1 MSEARSKDL
10 VPSGKRREL
19 LQALLR
25 QQGEHTETGIPR
37 RGHDGPVPLSFAQE
51 RLWFLDQYYPGSP
64 AYDIPAPYP
73 LSGPIDPRAVEA
85 AVNEIVRRHE
95 ALRTTF
101 AVRDGRAVQVV
112 APSLE
117 IPLAVID
124 LGHLPEPERQGEA
137 LRILAGERRHVFD
150 LTRGPLLRATLVR
163 LLPHVHYLFL
173 NMHHIVS
180 DGWSLN
186 LFGHEFDLAQRAFAQ
201 GRRPELPELPIQ
213 YPDFAVWQRGWAQG
227 PEFAAQLAYW
237 KQTLAELD
245 LAPLELPA
253 DRPRP
258 LHSSF
263 EGATIGFGLPDALA
277 ERVRAAAQRANATP
291 FMVLA
296 AALEALLYRYTGRAS
311 LAVGFPTA
319 NRNRSEIEGL
329 IGFFVNSLPLH
340 VRMADDLT
348 LRSLL
353 ARVREATLGA
363 LAHQDVPFERLVE
376 ELQPAR
382 SLNANPLFQVLFDL
396 RTVPAG
402 QAGAGG
408 ADGTFES
415 AVMEDTAKLD
425 LSLQM
430 MHDGTHLSGSVQYS
444 TDLFDEATMRRFI
457 GHYRTLL
464 TALVEAPDV
473 PLARLPLLPQP
484 ERERVLGGFNAT
496 AMPFPDITLSEL
508 FERQADRTPD
518 APALAFD
525 GAVLSYDALD
535 RRANRLAAL
544 LRARGVGREDVVALC
559 MDGAPETIV
568 AVLGILK
575 AGAAYLPL
583 DPAYPRDRIAFM
595 IEDAGARIALTQTAL
610 LALVAPLAGTAL
622 ALDGDL
628 PELAR
633 HADARTAPAA
643 APNDTAYV
651 MYTSGST
658 GRPKGVVVPHAGV
671 VNTIACFAAIYA
683 DGLGPG
689 GHVLQFSSLGFDTSV
704 REIFEA
710 LSTGA
715 TLHVARRDDMLAGEP
730 LVRLMRERGITMAT
744 LAPSVW
750 ASLPAAELPA
760 LRIAAS
766 GGESCIPSTI
776 ERWAP
781 GRAFYNGYGPTET
794 SICNSTSRCTPGVR
808 PDVGGPGANVRYYV
822 VDPNFEPCAVSM
834 PGELLIGG
842 IAVARGYLGRPGLTA
857 EQFVPDPFGSEPG
870 ARLYRTGDLARW
882 LPSGKI
888 EHLGRIDGQ
897 IKIHGVRI
905 EPAEIEAVLAEDD
918 ALAASTVTVSLDA
931 AGEKRLVAYVVPADP
946 ARPPS
951 ADALRARLGAKLP
964 TVMVPQH
971 YIVLDEIPLTTA
983 GKLDLRALPTPEQA
997 DRERDYLAPSTPL
1010 ETLLAQIW
1018 GEVLHR
1024 ERVGVGDN
1032 FFELGGHSLIV
1043 TQVVSRVRD
1052 ALGIEMRIRTIFEH
1066 PTIAELAPRLRAAV
1080 AANDA
1085 AVPREAS

>member
-1 MSEARSKDL
+1 MNEARSRDL
-10 VPSGKRREL
+10 VPTGKRREL

-25 QQGEHTETGIPR
+25 QQGEHAETGIPR
-37 RGHDGPVPLSFAQE
+37 RTGAGPVPLSFAQE

-64 AYDIPAPYP
+64 AYDIPAPFP
-73 LSGPIDPRAVEA
+73 LYGPLDPRAVEA

-101 AVRDGRAVQVV
+101 AVRDGQPVQVV

-117 IPLAVID
+117 IPLAVVD
-124 LGHLPEPERQGEA
+124 TTHLPESERQGEA
-137 LRILAGERRHVFD
+137 MRILADERRHIFD

-163 LLPHVHYLFL
+163 LLPHFHYLIL

-180 DGWSLN
+180 DGWSLAI
-186 LFGHEFDLAQRAFAQ
+186 FGRELEAARVAFTQ

-227 PEFAAQLAYW
+227 PEFAGQLAYW
-237 KQTLAELD
+237 KKQLGDLD

-263 EGATIGFGLPDALA
+263 SGATIAFGLPDALA
-277 ERVRAAAQRANATP
+277 EKLRAAGQQANATP

-296 AALEALLYRYTGRAS
+296 AGLAALLYRYTGRES
-311 LAVGFPTA
+311 LAIGFPVA

-329 IGFFVNSLPLH
+329 IGLFVNSLPLH
-340 VRMADDLT
+340 VRMAGDLT
-348 LRSLL
+348 FRTLL
-353 ARVREATLGA
+353 ARVREAMLGA
-363 LAHQDVPFERLVE
+363 LAHQDLPFERLVE

-382 SLNANPLFQVLFDL
+382 SLSTNPLFQVLFDL

-402 QAGAGG
+402 QAGASGG
-408 ADGTFES
+408 DGTFES
-415 AVMEDTAKLD
+415 PVMDDTAKLD

-430 MHDGTHLSGSVQYS
+430 AHDGTHLSGSVQYS

-457 GHYRTLL
+457 GHYRTVLA
-464 TALVEAPDV
+464 ALADAPDA
-473 PLARLPLLPQP
+473 PLARLPLMPQY
-484 ERERVLGGFNAT
+484 ERERVLGGFNST
-496 AMPFPDITLSEL
+496 AMPFPGGLVHEL

-518 APALAFD
+518 APALVWD
-525 GAVLSYDALD
+525 GGSLTYRALD
-535 RRANRLAAL
+535 GRANQLAAL
-544 LRARGVGREDVVALC
+544 LRERGTGCEDVVAIC
-559 MDGAPETIV
+559 MDGSPETIL
-568 AVLGILK
+568 ALLGILK

-583 DPAYPRDRIAFM
+583 DPAYPSDRIAFM
-595 IEDAGARIALTQTAL
+595 LADARARIALTQTAL
-610 LALVAPLAGTAL
+610 LPLIAPLVETAL
-622 ALDGDL
+622 ALDADL
-628 PELAR
+628 PEL
-633 HADARTAPAA
+633 DARSDARLAPIAC
-643 APNDTAYV
+643 PDDVAYV

-671 VNTIACFAAIYA
+671 VNTIACFAAIYEN
-683 DGLGPG
+683 GLGPG
-689 GHVLQFSSLGFDTSV
+689 AHVLQFSSLGFDTSV

-715 TLHVARRDDMLAGEP
+715 ALHVAPREDMLAGEP
-730 LVRLMRERGITMAT
+730 LVRLMRARGITMAT

-794 SICNSTSRCTPGVR
+794 SICNSTHRCTPGVR
-808 PDVGGPGANVRYYV
+808 PSIGGPGANVRYYV
-822 VDPNFEPCAVSM
+822 VDANLEPCPVGV

-882 LPSGKI
+882 LPSGEI
-888 EHLGRIDGQ
+888 DHLGRIDGQ

-905 EPAEIEAVLAEDD
+905 EPAEIEVVLSEDEAV
-918 ALAASTVTVSLDA
+918 AASSVTVSLDA
-931 AGEKRLVAYVVPADP
+931 NGEKRLVAYVVPADKD
-946 ARPPS
+946 RPPS
-951 ADALRARLGAKLP
+951 ADELRARLAAKLP
-964 TVMVPQH
+964 GVMVPQH
-971 YIVLDEIPLTTA
+971 FILLPEIPLTTA
-983 GKLDLRALPTPEQA
+983 GKLDLRGLPTPEEA
-997 DRERDYLAPSTPL
+997 AVEHAYVAPRTRL
-1010 ETLLAQIW
+1010 ETLLAEIW
-1018 GEVLHR
+1018 SEVLHR
-1024 ERVGVGDN
+1024 ERIGVDDN

-1052 ALGIEMRIRTIFEH
+1052 SLGIEMKIRTIFEH
-1066 PTIAELAPRLRAAV
+1066 PTIAELACHLRAAEP
-1080 AANDA
+1080 AAT
-1085 AVPREAS
+1085 REMVES

>member
-1 MSEARSKDL
+1 MNEARSKDL
-10 VPSGKRREL
+10 VPTGKRREL

-25 QQGEHTETGIPR
+25 RQGEEAESGIPR

-51 RLWFLDQYYPGSP
+51 RLWFLDQYYPGSA
-64 AYDIPAPYP
+64 AYDIPAPFP
-73 LSGPIDPRAVEA
+73 LYGPLDASTVKAAID
-85 AVNEIVRRHE
+85 EIVRRHE

-101 AVRDGRAVQVV
+101 ALRDGRPVQIV
-112 APSLE
+112 APSLA
-117 IPLAVID
+117 IPLAVVD
-124 LGHLPEPERQGEA
+124 LGHLPEHERQNAA
-137 LRILAGERRHVFD
+137 LRILADERNHVFD

-163 LLPHVHYLFL
+163 LLPHFHYLIVNL
-173 NMHHIVS
+173 HHIVS
-180 DGWSLN
+180 DGWSLDV
-186 LFGHEFDLAQRAFAQ
+186 LGRELEAARQAFAQ
-201 GRRPELPELPIQ
+201 GRRPELPALPIQ
-213 YPDFAVWQRGWAQG
+213 YPDFAVWQRSWAQG

-237 KQTLAELD
+237 KKQLADLD

-263 EGATIGFGLPDALA
+263 RGATIAFGLPDALA
-277 ERVRAAAQRANATP
+277 EKLRAAAQQANATP

-296 AALEALLYRYTGRAS
+296 AGLMALLHRYTGRES
-311 LAVGFPTA
+311 LAIGFPTA
-319 NRNRSEIEGL
+319 SRNRSEIEGL
-329 IGFFVNSLPLH
+329 IGLFVNSLPLH
-340 VRMADDLT
+340 VRMSGELT
-348 LRSLL
+348 FRTLL
-353 ARVREATLGA
+353 ARVREAALGA
-363 LAHQDVPFERLVE
+363 LAHQDLPFERLVE

-382 SLNANPLFQVLFDL
+382 SLSTNPLFQVLFDL

-408 ADGTFES
+408 GDGTFES
-415 AVMEDTAKLD
+415 VVMDDTAKLD
-425 LSLQM
+425 LSVQM
-430 MHDGTHLSGSVQYS
+430 AHDGTHLSGNVQYS

-464 TALVEAPDV
+464 AALADAPDA
-473 PLARLPLLPQP
+473 PLARLPLMPQY
-484 ERERVLGGFNAT
+484 ERERVLGGFNST
-496 AMPFPDITLSEL
+496 AMPFPNVTVHAL
-508 FERQADRTPD
+508 FEAQADRTPD
-518 APALAFD
+518 APALVSD
-525 GAVLSYDALD
+525 GGALTYRELDA
-535 RRANRLAAL
+535 RANRLAAL
-544 LRARGVGREDVVALC
+544 LRARGIGPEDVVAIC
-559 MDGAPETIV
+559 MDGAPEAIV
-568 AVLGILK
+568 AVLGVLK

-595 IEDAGARIALTQTAL
+595 LADARARIALTQTAL
-610 LALVAPLAGTAL
+610 LPLVAPLVESAL
-622 ALDGDL
+622 ALDDASE
-628 PELAR
+628 ELER
-633 HADARTAPAA
+633 QPDARPAPAA
-643 APNDTAYV
+643 GPDDVAYV

-671 VNTIACFAAIYA
+671 VNTIACFAAIYE

-689 GHVLQFSSLGFDTSV
+689 GRVLQFSSLGFDTSV
-704 REIFEA
+704 REMFEA

-715 TLHVARRDDMLAGEP
+715 ALHVARRDDMLPGEP

-750 ASLPAAELPA
+750 ASLPAAELPE

-794 SICNSTSRCTPGVR
+794 SICNSTHRCTPGVR
-808 PDVGGPGANVRYYV
+808 PSIGGPGANVRYYV
-822 VDPNFEPCAVSM
+822 VDANLEPCPVGV

-857 EQFVPDPFGSEPG
+857 AQFVPDPFGGEPG

-882 LPSGKI
+882 LPSGEI
-888 EHLGRIDGQ
+888 DHLGRIDGQ

-905 EPAEIEAVLAEDD
+905 EPAEIEAVLSEHA
-918 ALAASTVTVSLDA
+918 AVAASSVTVSLDA
-931 AGEKRLVAYVVPADP
+931 LGEKRLVAYVVPADP
-946 ARPPS
+946 NRPPS
-951 ADALRARLGAKLP
+951 SDELRARLAEKLP
-964 TVMVPQH
+964 AVMVPRH
-971 YIVLDEIPLTTA
+971 FVLLPEVPLTTA
-983 GKLDLRALPTPEQA
+983 GKLDARTLPAPEDGAGERAYA
-997 DRERDYLAPSTPL
+997 APRTRL
-1010 ETLLAQIW
+1010 ETVLAGIW

-1024 ERVGVGDN
+1024 ERVGVDDN

-1052 ALGIEMRIRTIFEH
+1052 ALGIEMKIRTIFEH
-1066 PTIAELAPRLRAAV
+1066 PTIAELARHLRAAEP
-1080 AANDA
+1080 DA
-1085 AVPREAS
+1085 AGEMVES